1 MDLPANG
8 RSGIAQTMQGP
19 SRTPPPADPGASA
32 SSPAGEAM
40 PFARRGYHHGQLRA
54 ALLHAARNL
63 LRERGTG
70 AFSLADAAKL
80 AGVSPAA
87 PYRHFRDREAL
98 LGAVARDGFTL
109 FASRLAQARQG
120 HADPREA
127 FVAMGRAYLA
137 FARDEPGLYAA
148 LYSQDAPLDEEG
160 RAEATKAF
168 TQLVEGIADILAAAA
183 GPSGFPA
190 PDPLPIAMQVWAMS
204 HGVAGL
210 WRNGRQPGVP
220 LDPEQV
226 LFDGVS
232 ALIEGAMLAA
242 RRRPVRVGLWN
253 RPPEDGG

>member
-1 MDLPANG
+1 
-8 RSGIAQTMQGP
+8 
-19 SRTPPPADPGASA
+19 
-32 SSPAGEAM
+32 M

-109 FASRLAQARQG
+109 FSARLAEARQG
-120 HADPREA
+120 HADPRDA
-127 FVAMGRAYLA
+127 FAAMGRAYLA

-148 LYSQDAPLDEEG
+148 MFSEDAPLDEEG
-160 RAEATKAF
+160 RAEAGKAF
-168 TQLVEGIADILAAAA
+168 MQLVDGVSAVLAAATGQTGA
-183 GPSGFPA
+183 PA
-190 PDPLPIAMQVWAMS
+190 PDPLPIALQVWAMS
-204 HGVAGL
+204 HGVAGI
-210 WRNGRQPGVP
+210 WRNGRQPGAAP
-220 LDPEQV
+220 DPEKL

-232 ALIEGAMLAA
+232 ALIEGAVRAA
-242 RRRPVRVGLWN
+242 QRRPVRVGLWN
-253 RPPEDGG
+253 QPPDETR

>member
-1 MDLPANG
+1 
-8 RSGIAQTMQGP
+8 
-19 SRTPPPADPGASA
+19 
-32 SSPAGEAM
+32 M

-98 LGAVARDGFTL
+98 LGAVARDGFVL
-109 FASRLAQARQG
+109 FSARLAEAWTS

-127 FVAMGRAYLA
+127 FAAMGRAYLA

-148 LYSQDAPLDEEG
+148 MFSQDAPLDEEG
-160 RAEATKAF
+160 RAEAAKAF
-168 TQLVEGIADILAAAA
+168 ELLVKGVAGVLAAANQQ
-183 GPSGFPA
+183 GRMPM
-190 PDPLPIAMQVWAMS
+190 PDPLPIAMQVWSMS

-210 WRNGRQPGVP
+210 WYGGRPPACP
-220 LDPEQV
+220 LEPEQV
-226 LFDGVS
+226 LQEGVQ
-232 ALIEGAMLAA
+232 ALLEGTLAAA
-242 RRRPVRVGLWN
+242 RRRPVQVGLWN
-253 RPPEDGG
+253 QPPDAKR